1 MPTQKEVQLA
11 QTEAAI
17 LRTNLDLKR
26 NLQRVENFAD
36 EIAQSKAQAAVQL
49 LGLMHEHSS
58 IETNIEKQRAALD
71 EAAKLVSSL
80 TEQIEAEKTA
90 T

>member
-26 NLQRVENFAD
+26 NLQRKENFAD

-49 LGLMHEHSS
+49 LGLMHEHSA

-80 TEQIEAEKTA
+80 NEQIEAEKTA